1 MCKIC
6 ENTSSSLYQH
16 QILKYDNRRSM
27 SVSFGQ
33 YKGVK
38 VDSRLYL
45 KGNMLIMGAFGSY
58 RSDFDCYYESQG
70 LDIDDLKGSKS
81 PDSYIKIEYCPFC
94 GRKLDST
101 LYESTKAKDD
111 IEELKSEIDY
121 LENELRKN
129 QILIRFTFDEPNR
142 HEITEEFTINGKV
155 HTQTRWVADAIGY
168 DNKNPIILAEIFK
181 KYDNIQIDINLK
193 GGDSRGYGYQN
204 NPEYK
209 LDTPIKLN
217 GSGMYQFWSYIYMI
231 TEKTY
236 RKLAEFGYI
245 KIDEEKLSIL
255 KKEQKN
261 IEKQIQEKKTKIQEL
276 KKYLKEL

>member
-1 MCKIC
+1 MCEFC
-6 ENTSSSLYQH
+6 ESKKAQ
-16 QILKYDNRRSM
+16 QIMRYDNRKNM

-38 VDSRLYL
+38 VDSAV
-45 KGNMLIMGAFGSY
+45 KMQGNMLLLSGWGSY
-58 RSDFDCYYESQG
+58 RSDFDCYYESEG
-70 LDIDDLKGSKS
+70 LDMDDERSARS
-81 PDSYIKIEYCPFC
+81 NDIYIKIEYCPFC
-94 GRKLDST
+94 GKKLDST
-101 LYESTKAKDD
+101 LYETTKAKDD
-111 IEELKSEIDY
+111 IEDLKEEIEH
-121 LENELRKN
+121 LENELCKN

-168 DNKNPIILAEIFK
+168 DNKNPITLAEIFK

-193 GGDSRGYGYQN
+193 GGDSRGYGYHN
-204 NPEYK
+204 DPEYK

-217 GSGMYQFWSYIYMI
+217 GSGMYQFYSYTYMI

-236 RKLAEFGYI
+236 RKLVELGYI

-261 IEKQIQEKKTKIQEL
+261 IEEQIKDKKNKIKEL
-276 KKYLKEL
+276 KNYLKNENEK